1 MTDEPTFEDAL
12 AELDKIVRE
21 LEDGSTGLEQSL
33 ARYEAGVALLKQCY
47 AKLRDAEQRVVKLAG
62 LDADGQPVL
71 APFEH
76 TAAVE
81 AVTKPKREKR

>member
-12 AELDKIVRE
+12 ADLDKIVRE

-71 APFEH
+71 TPFEH